1 MTGSARPPTLLDAI
15 GEHAARAPHATAF
28 TWLSD
33 RGATE
38 TLTYGELTR
47 RAQLVAARLRQ
58 STKPGDRALLL
69 FGPGLDFVWGFLGCL
84 WAGVV
89 AVPAYPPRNKKHHP
103 RLDAILR
110 DAEPRVL
117 LVGQTGA
124 SKLDEWLADAPAIE
138 RIDTSTIDLTS
149 HEQPDAIH
157 LPRPGDLALLQYTSG
172 STSTPKGV
180 TVTHAN
186 LAHNSEAL
194 RQAFHLGAHSVSV
207 SWLPSFHDMGLVDG
221 VLQPLYTGFPAYL
234 MAPSS
239 FIQRPATW
247 LEAISRYGAT
257 HCGGPNFGFEACIQ
271 GVTDAQM
278 DGLDLSRWETAYNGA
293 EPVRR
298 DTLDAFAAKF
308 ARCGFTPKQF
318 FPCYGLAEGTLIV
331 TGPNVDAEPGIAPDE
346 SGRLFVGCGS
356 PVIDTEVLIV
366 DGEICVKGPS
376 VATGY
381 WNRPEATAE
390 TFGGGYLR
398 TGDLGFFRDG
408 ELFVAGRIKD
418 LVIVRGRNHYP
429 QDLEATAS
437 AAHAAL
443 DRSLAA
449 AFSVE
454 HEDEERLVVV
464 QEVPRTEAKKIDT
477 AAVMSAIRS
486 AIVDE
491 HDVDPWDIVLVSALS
506 LPKTSSGK
514 LQRGESRRRYLAGE
528 FKELARLR
536 TARSDVHGA
545 TLSGSPE
552 RSGSLDVAHW
562 IRNALAKLLGIRAD
576 QIDLTKPF
584 ASFGVDSVTAVR
596 LSGELQE
603 WLGRPVPPTVAYD
616 YPTIEKLAAH
626 LARDPER
633 VALHTADAEQ
643 VAPRA
648 KKIDA
653 DEPIAIVGIGCRVP
667 GARGADEFW
676 RLLRDGVDGIRDI
689 PAGRWSADHFD
700 PQPGRA
706 GKLYSQRGGFL
717 DEIDTFDAAFFGIS
731 PNEADR
737 MDPQQRLLLE
747 TVWEAFEDAGI
758 PPPQLEGSETGVFVG
773 ISTSDYRS
781 LQFASADQIDHLAG
795 TGNAA
800 SISANRISYL
810 LDLQG
815 PSIAVDTACSSSL
828 LSIHLAC
835 ESLRRGECSVA
846 VAGGVNLM
854 LSPELTVAFSQARM
868 LSPDGQCKSFDADAN
883 GYVRGEG
890 CGMVV
895 LKPLRDAVRDGDRV
909 AAVILATATNQDG
922 RTNGLTAPNGLS
934 QQRVLRKA
942 LERSGLASSDV
953 QYVEAHGTGTPLGD
967 PIEIQALC
975 AIYGADRAPTQPLYV
990 GSVKTNIGHLEAAAG
1005 VMAVIKTAL
1014 ALRERTIPAHLHFA
1028 HLNPA
1033 IDLGAVPVTI
1043 PTTSVAWPDADRPA
1057 AGVSSFG
1064 FGGTNVHA
1072 LLAAAPTAGLKAC
1085 TTAASKADSRSA
1097 SLQACRPLLLS
1108 AKSDAA
1114 LRLLAERY
1122 RDLLRTDPRT
1132 SLADLGF
1139 TALGGRARFAHRL
1152 GVAGGDASDV
1162 ANALNA
1168 WLRLPATANTSRT
1181 RPRIAFLYTGQGSQY
1196 AGMGASLYRSEPVFR
1211 DVIDRCAAFM
1221 RERYDVDLVALLV
1234 DASAETNTALA
1245 QTHFTQ
1251 PALYAI
1257 ECALT
1262 SLWRSWGIEPDAVLG
1277 HSVGEFA
1284 AAWAAGVFDLED
1296 GLALIAERGRL
1307 MDERCEPGRMAAIFA
1322 SIDRVEPL
1330 ARAAG
1335 VEIAAYNAPG
1345 QIVVSGLPDAVAQV
1359 VHECGRANIPTFPLT
1374 STRAFHSAL
1383 MEPALAEFEH
1393 AASRISARA
1402 PQLPWISNVSGD
1414 VMTQAPDAAYW
1425 RTHARVP
1432 VRFADGVRALDA
1444 QGIDV
1449 FIEIGPAPVLLSIAK
1464 RIVQAGTQ
1472 QWLPSL
1478 ERDEERQI
1486 ANSVAALHVAGFD
1499 FDARALF
1506 PTARRIA
1513 APAYPFARER
1523 HWFTKHDAP
1532 ATVVSNAQ
1540 VYEVAWERL
1549 PTRPSTANPSPA
1561 DLRDDIATREP
1572 TLRAASGMTGYPA
1585 ALEALENAAVE
1596 YARTALARVPDDRI
1610 APRHRRLASRLRS
1623 IVATHAAGAPAAP
1636 LREIA
1641 SQHPEIAHEARIL
1654 ERCGARLADVLT
1666 GAVDP
1671 LHLLFPGGDLGAA
1684 ASLYSDAAVAQLMN
1698 GQAAVALERYLQ
1710 QCDRRDRVRILE
1722 VGAGTG
1728 GLTTHLLPVIAAWGG
1743 DCDFV
1748 FTDVSPLFLEQAR
1761 SRFAAYPFIEYRL
1774 LDVENADEV
1783 EKEHCDLIIAANAV
1797 HAVARLTPVL
1807 HSLHAMLSP
1816 GGQLWLLEGVRPQVW
1831 LDMTFGLTDGW
1842 WKAADGDGRSD
1853 YPLLSVERWASMLA
1867 SSGFASTTE
1876 LSASSDVAPYALIAA
1891 MRAAP
1896 QNVLLHLDSEPTTDA
1911 TIAEAQAVE
1920 LSSKMLAA
1928 LREVSHQKQARL
1940 WVVTRGAHGGAI
1952 NPASVLWGLGKT
1964 AALEF
1969 PDHWGGLIDLDPD
1982 GNSADEERELAAEL
1996 AHPSNEDQ
2004 QIWRRDGRWAPRLSV
2019 AAPTSAP
2026 WPAPRG
2032 GVLITGGTGAL
2043 GLQAALGLARSGYR
2057 HLYLMSRTAR
2067 TPVALDE
2074 LRALGATVHVVA
2086 GDAANPS
2093 DVDRILLAMD
2103 LDGVALQGIV
2113 HAAGVPHAKPL
2124 VENDATD
2131 FETVYRAKVR
2141 APLVLLDRT
2150 RQRTP
2155 EFFVLFSSM
2164 VSLWGAKG
2172 QGVYTAGNHFLD
2184 DFAAACTKSGIHALA
2199 INWGPVSGGG
2209 MVPAD
2214 ALARVASMGVRP
2226 LPLSSISGLLTRV
2239 APSISQAA
2247 IVDIDWNLF
2256 RAHFETRGPKPF
2268 FSRVGTRAIE
2278 QPREAAAARDV
2289 RLKPYATRTRIDDLA
2304 GFIRGEIASILGYA
2318 TADRVDSD
2326 RGFFEIGLDSLT
2338 IIQLKARLE
2347 KALGITLPATIALEY
2362 PTVTALARHLQPSAT
2377 TTPKA
2382 AASTGTP
2389 AEEPIAIVGIGCRF
2403 PGGVADADSFW
2414 TLLRDGVD
2422 AVGPLP
2428 ANRWDDGPALTG
2440 GFLDRVDMF
2449 DAGFFGVSAREA
2461 TKMDPQHRLLL
2472 HVAFDALENA
2482 GAVFERSAAANVG
2495 VFVGV
2500 SASDYARR
2508 LTNNGDWQD
2517 IDAYYATGNALN
2529 AAAGR
2534 VSYLFGFRGPAIA
2547 IDTACSS
2554 SLVAIRLACQSL
2566 RSGECDAALAGG
2578 VNLILSPET
2587 TASLNK
2593 ANVLSPTGRCR
2604 TFDASADGM
2613 GRAEG
2618 CGLVLLKP
2626 LSRAIAD
2633 HDRIYAVIRS
2643 AVVNQDGASGG
2654 FTVPS
2659 RHAQESLIR
2668 QALDRAD
2675 VPPSSVDYIEA
2686 HGTGTPLGDPIEA
2699 RALAA
2704 VFADSH
2710 SREHPLR
2717 IGSVKTNFGHTES
2730 ASGVAGLIKTA
2741 LSLHR
2746 DEIAPQIHF
2755 EQPSPHIDWAHLPLQ
2770 VVTRRTAWPRGERPR
2785 RAGVSSFG
2793 LSGTN
2798 AHVLLEEAPATRS
2811 TPADPAHEFPVVVSA
2826 KTDAALTARRRQLAA
2841 FLRANPDVD
2850 LRDVSYTLS
2859 ARRLTLQFSWIAM
2872 ATSMA
2877 DALRKLDDPSL
2888 PGADMSGIDW
2898 PDYWRGREGHLV
2910 SLPAYPFEYKSYWK
2924 DLVRHVPVAAAARE
2938 ETMTEQADVQAEV
2951 VRIVARL
2958 LEEDPSAID
2967 PARPFLEMGA
2977 DSIVLMEA
2985 IKTIE
2990 QRFGVEITIRQMFES
3005 LTNIVLL
3012 AAFIAEHRKLSTTE
3026 DTEKTSSISSA
3037 SSASSVVESSTDWQR
3052 AVDHIQKQL
3061 DVLKTQAPLPS
3072 LPEAPSSNFWKAE
3085 APERAALTPAQQA
3098 HVDRLVAR
3106 YVAKTKGSKA
3116 SEEANRPVF
3125 ADMRTA
3131 IGFRI
3136 DTKEMSYP
3144 IVAARSNGATFW
3156 DIDGNQYVDMCM
3168 GFGVAFFGHQPSFV
3182 VRAIEQQ
3189 LHDGI
3194 QVGPQSKDAAEVA
3207 RLICELT
3214 GMERVTFCNSG
3225 TEAVMTAIRIARA
3238 ATGKQRIV
3246 TFTGSYHGHSDATL
3260 ALAKNAGRNPVSVP
3274 MAPGVS
3280 PDAVKDTLVL
3290 PWDLAKSL
3298 EIIEA
3303 NADSLAAVLVEPVQ
3317 SRRPGLHPREFLR
3330 ALRDLTTRR
3339 GIPLIFDEMITGFR
3353 IHPGGAQAHFGIE
3366 ADITTYGKLIGGGMP
3381 LGVVAARGRFL
3392 DRIDGGQWQYGDNSY
3407 PAVERTFYAGTFCK
3421 HPLSMAA
3428 ARAVLTELVRRG
3440 PALQHGLNKT
3450 TADFVA
3456 SVNAIFSEEHVPLNI
3471 VNFGSL
3477 MRFNVAGNFTYL
3489 YQPLEMDLF
3498 CHHLIERGIYIWEG
3512 RTLFLSTEHTPS
3524 DLDTIRRAVRES
3536 VREMKAG
3543 GFFTGPTTRLPLT
3556 EAQRD
3561 LWVLAQMGPDGANA
3575 YQETIAVDVNGAIE
3589 PAHFESALRWLI
3601 DRHEA
3606 LRIAIDPDGQ
3616 EQEVRADAVV
3626 DVRFD
3631 DLRLEADSAAALDA
3645 HMQAEAAEPFDLQ
3658 QGPLVRARVW
3668 TLSPSRTIVALY
3680 SHHIVADG
3688 WTMGILI
3695 EELSAAYAAIK
3706 DGRRRELAPAPR
3718 YSDYLKARAARLDSA
3733 SAQTHRQYWKDALAA
3748 PLPALDL
3755 PLDHPRPPV
3764 KTFGAFRV
3772 VSTLPETMHASLKTL
3787 SASHGCTMFMTLL
3800 AGYAAL
3806 LHRLAGAPSDIT
3818 IGMPVSGRVDQDD
3831 ATVAGFCTHMLPVRL
3846 RIDGE
3851 WTFGELLHR
3860 VRKAVL
3866 DAFDHQEWPFGR
3878 MLDDVEVDADLSRT
3892 PVFTTTFNLDRPIK
3906 LSSFGGASAQLMALP
3921 ARFTTYDLACN
3932 VVIDGSSL
3940 IVSCDGN
3947 SDLWQPATT
3956 ERWVAHYRS
3965 LLQAAAGN
3973 ATLRVEELPLLDET
3987 ARKRVLADW
3996 NNTNE
4001 PLPHVATI
4009 HQWIEEQA
4017 ERTPDA
4023 EAVRCGTEGFTY
4035 AQLNAR
4041 AEQLAGSLR
4050 AHGIGRGDLVGVSL
4064 PRRFDLVATLFAV
4077 LKTGAAYVPLDPRFP
4092 VARLRR
4098 MIAHSGMR
4106 LVFTDAETQAAI
4118 EPALSQG
4125 VELLRV
4131 EDAHGWRATDTAHRL
4146 PSGDDTAYV
4155 MYTSASTGE
4164 PKGVVITHRSVIN
4177 LLSSM
4182 ARRLEPAAADAWLAV
4197 TTVSFDISV
4206 LEIFLPLVSGFKLVL
4221 ADDET
4226 SRDGRLIAEAL
4237 EREQITLLQMTPAGW
4252 RLLLESG
4259 WTGNPRLAMVC
4270 GGEALPIELARTLAP
4285 KGRVLWNVYGPTETT
4300 IWSTAGIVDVAAL
4313 AGRSSVP
4320 IGQPLANTQLYV
4332 LDGNG
4337 HVQPTGVP
4345 GELFIGGAGLAVGYH
4360 RDEMI
4365 TLERFLPN
4373 PLGGPSPRLYRTG
4386 DLARWLPGGSM
4397 EFLGRLDQQVKIRGF
4412 RIELGEIDAWLSR
4425 YPGVAEAV
4433 AHVRLDASGE
4443 QRLIAYFTAQP
4454 GATLADDDIRRHL
4467 SANLPEYMVPDV
4479 IAQLDAMPRTPN
4491 GKVDRRSLPA
4501 IAPAPVST
4509 STAAPLTPTE
4519 QAIAIVWQE
4528 MLQRPQVGADE
4539 DFLALGG
4546 NSLLAAR
4553 LATRLSA
4560 AFQITL
4566 TLRALLEHRTV
4577 RRMAQLV
4584 ESIQWAAASRK
4595 PAGASD
4601 EQVEITL

>member
-1 MTGSARPPTLLDAI
+1 MA
-15 GEHAARAPHATAF
+15 E
-28 TWLSD
+28 
-33 RGATE
+33 
-38 TLTYGELTR
+38 
-47 RAQLVAARLRQ
+47 RLRQ
-58 STKPGDRALLL
+58 STAPGDRVLLL

-110 DAEPRVL
+110 DAEPRCL

-124 SKLDEWLADAPAIE
+124 SKLDEWLSSAPPIE
-138 RIDTSTIDLTS
+138 RIDTASIDFSLN
-149 HEQPDAIH
+149 ELRPAISA
-157 LPRPGDLALLQYTSG
+157 PRPADLALLQYTSG
-172 STSTPKGV
+172 STSAPKGV
-180 TVTHAN
+180 MVTHAN
-186 LAHNSEAL
+186 LAHNSEAV
-194 RQAFHLGAHSVSV
+194 RQASHLGAHSVSV

-234 MAPSS
+234 MAPST

-298 DTLDAFAAKF
+298 ETLDAFAAKF
-308 ARCGFTPKQF
+308 ARCGFAPKQF
-318 FPCYGLAEGTLIV
+318 FPVYGLAEGTLIV
-331 TGPNVDAEPGIAPDE
+331 TAPKVDAEPTIAPDE

-356 PVIDTEVLIV
+356 PVLDTEVLIV

-376 VATGY
+376 VASGY

-398 TGDLGFFRDG
+398 TGDLGFFKDD

-437 AAHAAL
+437 ASL
-443 DRSLAA
+443 SVLGRSPAA

-454 HEDEERLVVV
+454 HQGEERLVVV
-464 QEVPRTEAKKIDT
+464 QEVPRTEVRKIDA
-477 AAVMSAIRS
+477 AAVIGAIRT
-486 AIVDE
+486 AIVDA
-491 HDVDPWDIVLVSALS
+491 HDVDPWDIVLVPALS

-514 LQRGESRRRYLAGE
+514 LQRGESRRRFLAGE
-528 FKELARLR
+528 FKDIARLR
-536 TARSDVHGA
+536 ANSATLPGVRSA
-545 TLSGSPE
+545 TLSGSREPATV
-552 RSGSLDVAHW
+552 RRATLSGSLEVASW
-562 IRNALAKLLGIRAD
+562 IRKALAKLLGVGVD
-576 QIDLTKPF
+576 QIDMTKPF
-584 ASFGVDSVTAVR
+584 ASFGVDSITAVR

-616 YPTIEKLAAH
+616 YPTIDKLAAH
-626 LARDPER
+626 LSRDPER
-633 VALHTADAEQ
+633 VALHTNAGNALHTGDAEQ
-643 VAPRA
+643 AAPRT
-648 KKIDA
+648 KKTDA

-667 GARGADEFW
+667 GARGPEEFW
-676 RLLRDGVDGIRDI
+676 RLLRDGVDGIRDV

-700 PQPGRA
+700 PEPGRA
-706 GKLYSQRGGFL
+706 GKLYSTRGGFL
-717 DEIDTFDAAFFGIS
+717 DEIDAFDAAFFGIS

-737 MDPQQRLLLE
+737 MDPQQRMLLE

-758 PPPQLEGSETGVFVG
+758 PPPALEGTETGVFVG

-781 LQFASADQIDHLAG
+781 LQFSSPEQIDHLAG

-835 ESLRRGECSVA
+835 ESLRRGECTVA

-868 LSPDGQCKSFDADAN
+868 LSPEGRCKSFDAGAD

-895 LKPLRDAVRDGDRV
+895 LKPLSAAVRDGDPV

-934 QQRVLRKA
+934 QQRVLGKA
-942 LERSGLASSDV
+942 LERSGLASSDI

-967 PIEIQALC
+967 PIEMQALC
-975 AIYGADRAPTQPLYV
+975 AVYGKDRAATQPLYV

-1014 ALRERTIPAHLHFA
+1014 ALRARTIPAHLHFA
-1028 HLNPA
+1028 SLNPA
-1033 IDLGAVPVTI
+1033 IDLGAVPVRI
-1043 PTTSVAWPDADRPA
+1043 PTASLAWPSAERPA

-1072 LLAAAPTAGLKAC
+1072 LLAASDAIRD
-1085 TTAASKADSRSA
+1085 ASVPSSSA
-1097 SLQACRPLLLS
+1097 NLQVCRPLLLS

-1114 LRLLAERY
+1114 LRSLAERY
-1122 RDLLRTDPRT
+1122 RDQLRANPDARV
-1132 SLADLGF
+1132 DDICF
-1139 TALGGRARFAHRL
+1139 TALAGRAPFAHRL
-1152 GVAGGDASDV
+1152 GVTGSTATRLADALD
-1162 ANALNA
+1162 A
-1168 WLRLPATANTSRT
+1168 WLRSTPATGAVRP

-1196 AGMGASLYRSEPVFR
+1196 AGMGAQLYRTEPVFR
-1211 DVIDRCAAFM
+1211 DVIDRCATFM
-1221 RERYDVDLVALLV
+1221 RARYDVDLVSLITDTA
-1234 DASAETNTALA
+1234 AETGTALA
-1245 QTHFTQ
+1245 ETRFTQ
-1251 PALYAI
+1251 PALYAL

-1262 SLWRSWGIEPDAVLG
+1262 TLWRSWGVEPDAVIG

-1284 AAWAAGVFDLED
+1284 AAWAAGVFELED

-1307 MDERCEPGRMAAIFA
+1307 MHERCERGAMAAVFA
-1322 SIDRVEPL
+1322 TLDRVEPL

-1335 VEIAAYNAPG
+1335 VEIAAYNTPG
-1345 QIVVSGLPDAVAQV
+1345 QIVVAGAPDAVAQFV
-1359 VHECGRANIPTFPLT
+1359 YEAERAELTTVPLAT
-1374 STRAFHSAL
+1374 IRAFHSAL
-1383 MEPALAEFEH
+1383 MDPALPDLERA
-1393 AASRISARA
+1393 AASTSARA
-1402 PQLPWISNVSGD
+1402 PHLPWISNVSGE
-1414 VMTQAPDAAYW
+1414 VMTAAPDAAYW

-1444 QGIDV
+1444 QHIDIFV
-1449 FIEIGPAPVLLSIAK
+1449 EIGPSPVLLAMAR
-1464 RIVQAGTQ
+1464 RIVDAAGRH
-1472 QWLPSL
+1472 WLPSL
-1478 ERDEERQI
+1478 DRDADDKMAQSAAALYDAGVDLNAAGLFPDGRR
-1486 ANSVAALHVAGFD
+1486 VAA
-1499 FDARALF
+1499 
-1506 PTARRIA
+1506 PN
-1513 APAYPFARER
+1513 YPFARER
-1523 HWFTKHDAP
+1523 HWFASGPKTTSHGE
-1532 ATVVSNAQ
+1532 TSNPQA
-1540 VYEVAWERL
+1540 YDVAWERL
-1549 PTRPSTANPSPA
+1549 ATRQPTTRPSPE
-1561 DLRDDIATREP
+1561 DLRRDIATREAA
-1572 TLRAASGMTGYPA
+1572 LRAASGMTGYPA
-1585 ALEALENAAVE
+1585 ALDALDGAAVE
-1596 YARTALARVPDDRI
+1596 FARTALARVPDDRI
-1610 APRHRRLASRLRS
+1610 APRHRRLAHRLRS
-1623 IVATHAAGAPAAP
+1623 IVATRTSGHTAP

-1641 SQHPEIAHEARIL
+1641 SQYPEIAHEARIL
-1654 ERCGARLADVLT
+1654 ERCGSRLADVLT

-1671 LHLLFPGGDLGAA
+1671 LHLLFPGGDLGDA

-1698 GQAAVALERYLQ
+1698 GQAALALEHYLQ
-1710 QCDRRDRVRILE
+1710 SRDRRDRVRILE

-1743 DCDFV
+1743 DCDYI

-1761 SRFAAYPFIEYRL
+1761 GRFAAYPFVEYRL
-1774 LDVENADEV
+1774 LDVEHAADAG
-1783 EKEHCDLIIAANAV
+1783 KERCDLVIAANAV

-1807 HSLHAMLSP
+1807 GSIHAMLRP

-1831 LDMTFGLTDGW
+1831 LDLTFGLTDGW

-1853 YPLLSVERWASMLA
+1853 YPLLSVDRWASMLE
-1867 SSGFASTTE
+1867 SCGFTSTTD
-1876 LSASSDVAPYALIAA
+1876 LSASTDVAPYALVAA
-1891 MRAAP
+1891 LRP
-1896 QNVLLHLDSEPTTDA
+1896 KQEHVLLHLEAAPTTDPQV
-1911 TIAEAQAVE
+1911 AESQAIE
-1920 LSSKMLAA
+1920 LSSRMIAA
-1928 LREVSHQKQARL
+1928 LRGLPRDSQSRL
-1940 WVVTRGAHGGAI
+1940 WVVTRGARGGAI
-1952 NPASVLWGLGKT
+1952 NPASAIWGLGKT

-1969 PDHWGGLIDLDPD
+1969 PDRWGGLIDLDPD
-1982 GNSADEERELAAEL
+1982 GDPASDARDLAAEL
-1996 AHPSNEDQ
+1996 ADPSNEDQ
-2004 QIWRRDGRWAPRLSV
+2004 QLWRRDGRWAPRLSAV
-2019 AAPTSAP
+2019 TSTATP
-2026 WPAPRG
+2026 WPEPRG

-2043 GLQAALGLARSGYR
+2043 GLQAALGLARSGHR
-2057 HLYLMSRTAR
+2057 HIYLMSRTAR

-2074 LRALGATVHVVA
+2074 LRGLGATVHVVA
-2086 GDAANPS
+2086 GDAASPA
-2093 DVDRILLAMD
+2093 DVDRLLLAMD

-2124 VENDATD
+2124 AECDASD
-2131 FETVYRAKVR
+2131 LEAVYRAKIR

-2150 RQRTP
+2150 RQRAP

-2172 QGVYTAGNHFLD
+2172 QGVYAAGNHFLD
-2184 DFAAACTKSGIHALA
+2184 DFAAACTKTGIRAMS

-2226 LPLSSISGLLTRV
+2226 LPLSSIGDLMTRIS
-2239 APSISQAA
+2239 ASASQAA
-2247 IVDIDWNLF
+2247 IVDIDWNRF
-2256 RAHFETRGPKPF
+2256 RAHFETRSEKPF
-2268 FSRVGTRAIE
+2268 FGRVGTRE
-2278 QPREAAAARDV
+2278 SEPLAATV
-2289 RLKPYATRTRIDDLA
+2289 RLKPDTTSAGGHTAATHHIADLA
-2304 GFIRGEIASILGYA
+2304 GFIRAQIAEILGYA
-2318 TADRVDSD
+2318 TADRVDPD

-2347 KALGITLPATIALEY
+2347 KALGIALPATIALEY
-2362 PTVTALARHLQPSAT
+2362 PTVTALARHLNPSAA
-2377 TTPKA
+2377 PLAKA
-2382 AASTGTP
+2382 ATSTAAPT
-2389 AEEPIAIVGIGCRF
+2389 EEPIAIVGIGCRF
-2403 PGGVADADSFW
+2403 PGGVADVDSFW

-2461 TKMDPQHRLLL
+2461 SKMDPQHRLLL
-2472 HVAFDALENA
+2472 HVAFDAMEDG

-2508 LTNNGDWQD
+2508 LTTDGDWQD
-2517 IDAYYATGNALN
+2517 IDAYYATGNAAN

-2534 VSYLFGFRGPAIA
+2534 VSYLFGFRGPAMA

-2566 RSGECDAALAGG
+2566 RSGDCDAALAGG

-2593 ANVLSPTGRCR
+2593 ANVLSPNGRCR
-2604 TFDASADGM
+2604 AFDATADGM

-2633 HDRIYAVIRS
+2633 HDRVYAVIRS

-2659 RHAQESLIR
+2659 RDAQESLIR
-2668 QALDRAD
+2668 QALERAD
-2675 VPPSSVDYIEA
+2675 VPPASVDYIEA

-2798 AHVLLEEAPATRS
+2798 AHILLEEAPAARS
-2811 TPADPAHEFPVVVSA
+2811 RAADQTHEFPIVVSA

-2841 FLRANPDVD
+2841 FLRANPDVN

-2859 ARRLTLQFSWIAM
+2859 ARRLPLPFSWAAM
-2872 ATSMA
+2872 ASSMA
-2877 DALRKLDDPSL
+2877 DALRKLDDMSL
-2888 PGADMSGIDW
+2888 PGADMSATDW
-2898 PDYWRGREGHLV
+2898 PHFWRGREGRV
-2910 SLPAYPFEYKSYWK
+2910 VGLPAYPFEYKSYWK
-2924 DLVRHVPVAAAARE
+2924 DVLRHAPVAAAAHE
-2938 ETMTEQADVQAEV
+2938 ETAALPADVQTAIV
-2951 VRIVARL
+2951 HIVARL

-2990 QRFGVEITIRQMFES
+2990 RRFGVEISIRQMFET
-3005 LTNIVLL
+3005 LTNISAL
-3012 AAFIAEHRKLSTTE
+3012 AAYVASRQTAVVISHQSPV
-3026 DTEKTSSISSA
+3026 SSQSA
-3037 SSASSVVESSTDWQR
+3037 VAVTNPEPGTRNQEPASAWQQSVAQ
-3052 AVDHIQKQL
+3052 IQQQL
-3061 DVLKTQAPLPS
+3061 DALKTRMSGAAVSAPAADKETGS
-3072 LPEAPSSNFWKAE
+3072 TNFWKAE
-3085 APERAALTPAQQA
+3085 APERAPLSPAQQA
-3098 HVDRLVAR
+3098 HLDQLVAR
-3106 YVAKTKGSKA
+3106 YVAKTRGSKT

-3144 IVAARSNGATFW
+3144 IVAARSHGATFW

-3182 VRAIEQQ
+3182 VRAIEAQ

-3207 RLICELT
+3207 RLVCELT

-3225 TEAVMTAIRIARA
+3225 TEAVMTAVRIARA

-3290 PWDLAKSL
+3290 PWDLARSL

-3303 NADSLAAVLVEPVQ
+3303 NAGSLAAVLVEPVQ
-3317 SRRPGLHPREFLR
+3317 SRRPGLHPKEFLR
-3330 ALRDLTTRR
+3330 ALRDLTTKH

-3353 IHPGGAQAHFGIE
+3353 IHPGGAQAHFGVQ
-3366 ADITTYGKLIGGGMP
+3366 ADIVTYGKLIGGGMP
-3381 LGVVAARGRFL
+3381 LGVVAARGQFL
-3392 DRIDGGQWQYGDNSY
+3392 DRIDGGQWKYGDDSY

-3440 PALQHGLNKT
+3440 PALQDDLNRT
-3450 TADFVA
+3450 TESFVA
-3456 SVNAIFSEEHVPLNI
+3456 SVNAIFGEERVPLNI

-3498 CHHLIERGIYIWEG
+3498 CHHLIARGIYIWEG
-3512 RTLFLSTEHTPS
+3512 RTLFLSTEHTTA
-3524 DLDTIRRAVRES
+3524 DLDAIRRAVRES

-3543 GFFTGPTTRLPLT
+3543 GFFAGPSTRLPLT

-3561 LWVLAQMGPDGANA
+3561 LWVLAQMGADGASA
-3575 YQETIAVDVNGAIE
+3575 YQETIAVEVHGAIDRTHLE
-3589 PAHFESALRWLI
+3589 AAARWLVE
-3601 DRHEA
+3601 RHEA
-3606 LRIAIDPDGQ
+3606 LRITIDPDGY
-3616 EQEVRADAVV
+3616 EQEVHADAVV

-3631 DLRLEADSAAALDA
+3631 DSE
-3645 HMQAEAAEPFDLQ
+3645 EPFDLQ
-3658 QGPLVRARVW
+3658 NGPLFRVRSW
-3668 TLSPSRTIVALY
+3668 TLGSGRTVVALY
-3680 SHHIVADG
+3680 SHHIIADG
-3688 WTMGILI
+3688 WTMGMLL
-3695 EELSAAYAAIK
+3695 EELSAAYAAFK
-3706 DGRRRELAPAPR
+3706 DGRRPELAPAPR
-3718 YSDYLKARAARLDSA
+3718 YSDYLKARAARLESA
-3733 SAQTHRQYWKDALAA
+3733 PAQTHRQYWKDLLAA

-3772 VSTLPETMHASLKTL
+3772 VSPLPDTMHASLKTL

-3800 AGYAAL
+3800 AGYVAL
-3806 LHRLAGAPSDIT
+3806 LHRLAGAPSDI
-3818 IGMPVSGRVDQDD
+3818 IVGMPVSGRIEQDD
-3831 ATVAGFCTHMLPVRL
+3831 AAVAGFCTHMLPVRL

-3851 WTFGELLHR
+3851 WTFSELLHR

-3878 MLDDVEVDADLSRT
+3878 MLDDVEVEADLSRT
-3892 PVFTTTFNLDRPIK
+3892 PVFTTTFNLDRPLK
-3906 LSSFGGASAQLMALP
+3906 LSSFGGVSATLVPLP
-3921 ARFTTYDLACN
+3921 VNFATYDLACN
-3932 VVIDGSSL
+3932 VVIDGGNV

-3947 SDLWQPATT
+3947 RDLWEPATA
-3956 ERWVAHYRS
+3956 ERWIAHYRN

-3973 ATLRVEELPLLDET
+3973 TTLRIEELPLLDET

-4001 PLPHVATI
+4001 PLPHVATL

-4023 EAVRCGTEGFTY
+4023 EAVRCGSEGFTY

-4050 AHGIGRGDLVGVSL
+4050 AHGVGRGDLVGVSL
-4064 PRRFDLVATLFAV
+4064 PRRFDLVATLLAV

-4118 EPALSQG
+4118 EPALTGMPQA
-4125 VELLRV
+4125 VV
-4131 EDAHGWRATDTAHRL
+4131 EDAHGWRAMDTAHRM

-4182 ARRLEPAAADAWLAV
+4182 ARRLEPTAADAWLAV

-4206 LEIFLPLVSGFKLVL
+4206 LEIFLPLVSGFRLVL

-4226 SRDGRLIAEAL
+4226 SRDGRLIADAIA
-4237 EREQITLLQMTPAGW
+4237 REQITLLQMTPAGW

-4259 WTGNPRLAMVC
+4259 WTGTPALKMVC

-4300 IWSTAGIVDVAAL
+4300 IWSTAGIVDVDSL

-4425 YPGVAEAV
+4425 YPGIAEAV
-4433 AHVRLDASGE
+4433 AHVRQDASGE
-4443 QRLIAYFTAQP
+4443 QRLIAYYTVLP
-4454 GATLADDDIRRHL
+4454 GATPDVDDVRRHL
-4467 SANLPEYMVPDV
+4467 ADHLPEYMVPNV
-4479 IAQLDAMPRTPN
+4479 VTELDAMPRTPN
-4491 GKVDRRSLPA
+4491 GKVDRRSLPVV
-4501 IAPAPVST
+4501 APAQATPAT
-4509 STAAPLTPTE
+4509 SAPLTPTE
-4519 QAIAIVWQE
+4519 QAIALVWQE
-4528 MLQRPQVGADE
+4528 MLQRPQVGAED

-4553 LATRLSA
+4553 LVTRLSA